1 MMTQSIVRSFVALC
15 LLVFSTD
22 IATAQMRELKEG
34 EPIFLEI
41 VNNPLIADAEIGHV
55 VEFKTTSNVLVDGK
69 EVVRAGSPAKGRI
82 KRIERP
88 GYNTTGLL
96 QVEVE
101 HVRAVDGQ
109 QVWVYNVINLSNWSI
124 GTSTSVSVKNAIWI
138 NIR

>member
-1 MMTQSIVRSFVALC
+1 MTTQSILRLCVALC
-15 LLVFSTD
+15 LLVFGTH

-34 EPIFLEI
+34 EPIYLEI
-41 VNNPLIADAEIGHV
+41 VSNPLIADAEIGHV

-88 GYNTTGLL
+88 GYNTTGLI

-109 QVWVYNVINLSNWSI
+109 QVWVYSVINLSNWNIS
-124 GTSTSVSVKNAIWI
+124 TSTSVFVKNAIWI

>member
-1 MMTQSIVRSFVALC
+1 MIAQSIVRSFVALC

-69 EVVRAGSPAKGRI
+69 EVVRAPSGCDHAMPATGT
-82 KRIERP
+82 RP
-88 GYNTTGLL
+88 AFGPAPARGVSMRHSVL
-96 QVEVE
+96 
-101 HVRAVDGQ
+101 
-109 QVWVYNVINLSNWSI
+109 I
-124 GTSTSVSVKNAIWI
+124 GPSADALRPLIRRSVKKRSTRRLC
-138 NIR
+138 IRLSV

>member
-1 MMTQSIVRSFVALC
+1 MTTQSIVRSIMALC
-15 LLVFSTD
+15 LIVFGTHA
-22 IATAQMRELKEG
+22 ATAQMRELKEG

-41 VNNPLIADAEIGHV
+41 INNPIIADAEIGNPV
-55 VEFKTTSNVLVDGK
+55 DFKVNSNVIVDGK
-69 EVVRAGSPAKGRI
+69 EVVRAGAPARGRI

-88 GYNTTGLL
+88 GYNTTGLM

-109 QVWVYNVINLSNWSI
+109 QVLVFSVINLSNWSI

-138 NIR
+138 NTR

>member
-1 MMTQSIVRSFVALC
+1 MTTQSIVRSIMALC
-15 LLVFSTD
+15 LIVFGTHA
-22 IATAQMRELKEG
+22 ATAQMRELKEG

-41 VNNPLIADAEIGHV
+41 INNPIIADAEIGNPV
-55 VEFKTTSNVLVDGK
+55 DFKVNSNVIVDGK
-69 EVVRAGSPAKGRI
+69 EVVRAGAPARGRI

>member
-1 MMTQSIVRSFVALC
+1 MTQSIVRSFVALC

>member
-1 MMTQSIVRSFVALC
+1 MTTQSTLRSCVALC
-15 LLVFSTD
+15 LLIFGTY
-22 IATAQMRELKEG
+22 IATAQIRELKEG

-41 VNNPLIADAEIGHV
+41 VNNSLIADAEIGNIV
-55 VEFKTTSNVLVDGK
+55 DFKTTSNVLVDGR

-88 GYNTTGLL
+88 SYNTTGLI

-109 QVWVYNVINLSNWSI
+109 QFWVYSVVNLSNWSI
-124 GTSTSVSVKNAIWI
+124 GISTSVSVKNALWI
-138 NIR
+138 NTR

>member
-1 MMTQSIVRSFVALC
+1 MTTQSIVRSIMALC
-15 LLVFSTD
+15 LIVFGTHA
-22 IATAQMRELKEG
+22 ATAQMRELKEG

-41 VNNPLIADAEIGHV
+41 INNPIIADAEIGNPV
-55 VEFKTTSNVLVDGK
+55 DFKVNSNVIVDGK
-69 EVVRAGSPAKGRI
+69 EVVRAGAPARGRI

-88 GYNTTGLL
+88 GYNTTGLM

-109 QVWVYNVINLSNWSI
+109 QVLVFSVINLSNWSI
-124 GTSTSVSVKNAIWI
+124 GTSTSVFVKNAIWI